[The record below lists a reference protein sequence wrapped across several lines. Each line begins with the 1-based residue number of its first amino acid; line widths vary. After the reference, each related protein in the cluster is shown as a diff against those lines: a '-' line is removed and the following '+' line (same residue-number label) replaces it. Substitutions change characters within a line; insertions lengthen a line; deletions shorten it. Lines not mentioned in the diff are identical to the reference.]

1 MEDKVADLEEKVKM
15 MEEAPAAE
23 PTITSTGKEVSKFSK
38 FDPSKAKN
46 AKDMNLVLSMINKK
60 KK

>member
-1 MEDKVADLEEKVKM
+1 

-38 FDPSKAKN
+38 FDASKAKN
-46 AKDMNLVLSMINKK
+46 SKDIALALSMINKRK
-60 KK
+60 K